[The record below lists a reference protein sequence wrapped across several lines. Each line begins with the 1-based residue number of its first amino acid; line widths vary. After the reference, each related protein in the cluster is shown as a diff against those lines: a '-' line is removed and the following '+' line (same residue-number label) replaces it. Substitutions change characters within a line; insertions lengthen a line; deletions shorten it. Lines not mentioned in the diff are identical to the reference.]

1 MERIKIHINQELKN
15 RLDSKN
21 KKIFAKAQEELI
33 LKVLYETYYGDEP
46 IKIIYLK
53 DKFANI
59 YLGDLQVVYLNH
71 DDETF
76 TVEVKSSHV
85 YNDKDKQT
93 LELEHYKDE
102 NLTKPHNQIKSNGD
116 NKGWFYVN
124 KASCLV
130 SYNRERQRVYL
141 IYDWLDTKKRLE
153 NMITIDKSRKYKRIN
168 EYLEQIVIKDSY
180 KDKDFG
186 YEVINKYD
194 LCVTLDLEHL
204 DKVSNYFDVFDLE
217 FIID

>member
-33 LKVLYETYYGDEP
+33 KKVLYETYNGDEP
-46 IKIIYLK
+46 IKIIYLL

-71 DDETF
+71 DDCTF
-76 TVEVKSSHV
+76 TVEVKSSHI

-153 NMITIDKSRKYKRIN
+153 NIITIDKSREYKRIN

-180 KDKDFG
+180 KDRDFG
-186 YEVINKYD
+186 YEVVNKYD

>member
-21 KKIFAKAQEELI
+21 KKVFAKAQEELI

-46 IKIIYLK
+46 IKIIHLL

-71 DDETF
+71 DDCTF

-102 NLTKPHNQIKSNGD
+102 NLTKPHNQVKSTGD

-141 IYDWLDTKKRLE
+141 IYDWRDTKKRLE
-153 NMITIDKSRKYKRIN
+153 NIITIDKSREYKRIN

-180 KDKDFG
+180 KDRDFG
-186 YEVINKYD
+186 YEVVNKYD

>member
-15 RLDSKN
+15 RLDSNN
-21 KKIFAKAQEELI
+21 KKVFAKAQEELI

-76 TVEVKSSHV
+76 YIEVKSSHV
-85 YNDKDKQT
+85 YNGKDKQT

-102 NLTKPHNQIKSNGD
+102 NLTKPHNQIKSTGD

-168 EYLEQIVIKDSY
+168 EYLEQIIIKDSY

-186 YEVINKYD
+186 YEVVNKYD

>member
-33 LKVLYETYYGDEP
+33 LKVLYQIYNGDEP
-46 IKIIYLK
+46 IKIIYLL

-59 YLGDLQVVYLNH
+59 YLGDLQVVYLN
-71 DDETF
+71 DDKYTF

-102 NLTKPHNQIKSNGD
+102 NLTKPHNQIKSTGD

-124 KASCLV
+124 KASCLI

-141 IYDWLDTKKRLE
+141 IYDWLDTKERLE
-153 NMITIDKSRKYKRIN
+153 NIITVDKSRKYKRIN

-180 KDKDFG
+180 KDRDFG
-186 YEVINKYD
+186 YEVVNKYD
-194 LCVTLDLEHL
+194 LCVTLDLEQL
-204 DKVSNYFDVFDLE
+204 DKISNYFDVFDLE

>member
-21 KKIFAKAQEELI
+21 KKVFAKAQEELI
-33 LKVLYETYYGDEP
+33 KKVLYETYNGDEP
-46 IKIIYLK
+46 IKIIYLL

-85 YNDKDKQT
+85 YNGKDKQT

-102 NLTKPHNQIKSNGD
+102 NLTKPYKQVKSTGD
-116 NKGWFYVN
+116 NKGWFYTN

-141 IYDWLDTKKRLE
+141 IYDWRETKERLE
-153 NMITIDKSRKYKRIN
+153 NIITVDKSREYKRIN

-186 YEVINKYD
+186 YEVVNKYD

>member
-33 LKVLYETYYGDEP
+33 LKVLYQIYNGDEP
-46 IKIIYLK
+46 IKIIYLL

-71 DDETF
+71 DDCTF
-76 TVEVKSSHV
+76 TVEVKSSHI

-102 NLTKPHNQIKSNGD
+102 NLTKPHNQVKSTGD

-130 SYNRERQRVYL
+130 SYNRERQRVYFV
-141 IYDWLDTKKRLE
+141 YDWLDTKKRLE
-153 NMITIDKSRKYKRIN
+153 NIITIDKSREYKRIN

-186 YEVINKYD
+186 YEVVNKYD
-194 LCVTLDLEHL
+194 LCVTLDLEQL
-204 DKVSNYFDVFDLE
+204 DKISNYFDVFDLE

>member
-33 LKVLYETYYGDEP
+33 LKVLYQTYYGDEP
-46 IKIIYLK
+46 IKIIHLK

-71 DDETF
+71 DDCTF
-76 TVEVKSSHV
+76 TVEVKSSHI

-102 NLTKPHNQIKSNGD
+102 NLTKPHNQVKSTGD

-141 IYDWLDTKKRLE
+141 IYDWRETKERLE
-153 NMITIDKSRKYKRIN
+153 NIITIDKSREYKRIN

-180 KDKDFG
+180 KDRDFG
-186 YEVINKYD
+186 YEVVNKYD

>member
-15 RLDSKN
+15 RLDSNN
-21 KKIFAKAQEELI
+21 KKVFAKAQEELI
-33 LKVLYETYYGDEP
+33 LKVLYETYNGDEP
-46 IKIIYLK
+46 IKIIYLL

-71 DDETF
+71 DDCTF

-124 KASCLV
+124 KAEVLI

-141 IYDWLDTKKRLE
+141 IYDWRDTKKRLE
-153 NMITIDKSRKYKRIN
+153 NIITIDKSRKYKRIN

-180 KDKDFG
+180 KDRDFG

>member
-33 LKVLYETYYGDEP
+33 LKVLYQTYNGDEP
-46 IKIIYLK
+46 IKIIYLL
-53 DKFANI
+53 DKYMNI
-59 YLGDLQVVYLNH
+59 YLGDLQVVYLN
-71 DDETF
+71 DDKYTF

-102 NLTKPHNQIKSNGD
+102 NLTKPHNQVKSTGD

-141 IYDWLDTKKRLE
+141 IYDWRETKERLE
-153 NMITIDKSRKYKRIN
+153 NIITIDKSRKYKQIN

-186 YEVINKYD
+186 YEVVNKYD

-204 DKVSNYFDVFDLE
+204 DKISNYFDVFDLE

>member
-33 LKVLYETYYGDEP
+33 LKVLYQTYYGDEP
-46 IKIIYLK
+46 IKIIHLV
-53 DKFANI
+53 DKYMNI

-85 YNDKDKQT
+85 YNGKDKQT

-102 NLTKPHNQIKSNGD
+102 NLTKPHNQVKSTGD

-141 IYDWLDTKKRLE
+141 IYDWRETKERLE
-153 NMITIDKSRKYKRIN
+153 NIITVDKSREYKRIN

-186 YEVINKYD
+186 YEVVNKYD

>member
-33 LKVLYETYYGDEP
+33 LKVLYQTYNGDEP
-46 IKIIYLK
+46 IKIIYLL
-53 DKFANI
+53 DKYMNI
-59 YLGDLQVVYLNH
+59 YLGDLQVVYLN
-71 DDETF
+71 DDKYTF

-102 NLTKPHNQIKSNGD
+102 NLTKPHNQVKSNGD

-141 IYDWLDTKKRLE
+141 IYDWRDTKKRLE
-153 NMITIDKSRKYKRIN
+153 NIITIDKSREYKRIN

-186 YEVINKYD
+186 YEVVNKYD

-204 DKVSNYFDVFDLE
+204 DKISNYFDVFDLE

>member
-1 MERIKIHINQELKN
+1 MEHIKIHINQELKN

-33 LKVLYETYYGDEP
+33 LKVLYETYNGDEP
-46 IKIIYLK
+46 IKIIYLL
-53 DKFANI
+53 DKYMNI

-71 DDETF
+71 DDCTF

-102 NLTKPHNQIKSNGD
+102 NLTKPHNQIKSTGD

-153 NMITIDKSRKYKRIN
+153 NIITIDKSREYKRIN

>member
-33 LKVLYETYYGDEP
+33 LKVLYQIYNGDEP
-46 IKIIYLK
+46 IKIIYLV
-53 DKFANI
+53 DKYMNI

-71 DDETF
+71 DDCTF
-76 TVEVKSSHV
+76 TVEVKSSHI
-85 YNDKDKQT
+85 YNGKDKQT

-141 IYDWLDTKKRLE
+141 VYDWRETKERLE
-153 NMITIDKSRKYKRIN
+153 NIITIDKSREYKRIN

-194 LCVTLDLEHL
+194 LCVTLDLEQL
-204 DKVSNYFDVFDLE
+204 DKISNCFDVFDLE

>member
-21 KKIFAKAQEELI
+21 KKIFAKAQEKKKK
-33 LKVLYETYYGDEP
+33 KVLYETYNGDEP
-46 IKIIYLK
+46 IKIIYLL
-53 DKFANI
+53 DKYMNI

-71 DDETF
+71 DDCTF
-76 TVEVKSSHV
+76 TVEVKSSHI

-102 NLTKPHNQIKSNGD
+102 NLTKPHNQVKSTGD

-124 KASCLV
+124 EASCLV

-141 IYDWLDTKKRLE
+141 IYDWRETKERLE
-153 NMITIDKSRKYKRIN
+153 NIITVDKSREYKRIN

-186 YEVINKYD
+186 YEVVNKYD